1 MNIDSATIGSGE
13 SMDLKNHT
21 TALAKAHAA
30 FPTIILDAKNPAYSS
45 KYATFQAISEAL
57 RPALT
62 SNGFAMPQYQSCL
75 LPNVG
80 WVVRGFL
87 RHDTGECTYA
97 MLPLINN
104 EIVRKDFKTG
114 ALVTSPPNMQGLGS
128 ALTYAKRLLLLMLT
142 GAWVGE
148 VDDDANASAVA
159 NASSPAQS
167 SDRPRRDAGPSRL
180 TNGMQIES
188 VACKSIDAATSR
200 EAGQKVVDK
209 VALRVS
215 EKVCGED
222 VLVRCQKRLSDKFP
236 VEVKNGK

>member
-30 FPTIILDAKNPAYSS
+30 FPTIILDAKNPAFSS

-148 VDDDANASAVA
+148 VDDDANAVS
-159 NASSPAQS
+159 NASSPAQA
-167 SDRPRRDAGPSRL
+167 SDLPRRAAQKRV
-180 TNGMQIES
+180 TNGMEIES
-188 VACKSIDAATSR
+188 IASKSIDAAVSR

-209 VALRVS
+209 VKLRVS

-236 VEVKNGK
+236 VEVPKDGE

>member
-13 SMDLKNHT
+13 STDLKNHT
-21 TALAKAHAA
+21 AALAKAHAA
-30 FPTIILDAKNPAYSS
+30 FPTIILDKKNPAFSS

-62 SNGFAMPQYQSCL
+62 ANGFAMPQYQSCL
-75 LPNVG
+75 LPHVG

-104 EIVRKDFKTG
+104 ETVRKDFKTG
-114 ALVTSPPNMQGLGS
+114 ALITTPPNMQGLGS

-148 VDDDANASAVA
+148 VDDDANAVSAPMVE
-159 NASSPAQS
+159 SPSMEAKTRAAQKRS
-167 SDRPRRDAGPSRL
+167 
-180 TNGMQIES
+180 TNGMEIES
-188 VACKSIDAATSR
+188 IASKSIDAATSR
-200 EAGQKVVDK
+200 EAGQKIVDK
-209 VALRVS
+209 VRLRVS
-215 EKVCGED
+215 EKVCGEE
-222 VLVRCQKRLSDKFP
+222 VLTRVQKRLSDRFP
-236 VEVKNGK
+236 VEVQDGE

>member
-30 FPTIILDAKNPAYSS
+30 FPTIILDAKNPAFSS

-148 VDDDANASAVA
+148 VDDDANIASH
-159 NASSPAQS
+159 ASSPAQA
-167 SDRPRRDAGPSRL
+167 SDLPKRAAQKRV
-180 TNGMQIES
+180 TNGMEIES
-188 VACKSIDAATSR
+188 IACKSIDVATSR

-209 VALRVS
+209 VRLRVS

-222 VLVRCQKRLSDKFP
+222 VLVRCQQRLAAKFP
-236 VEVKNGK
+236 VEVPNGQ

>member
-30 FPTIILDAKNPAYSS
+30 FPTIILDAKNPAFSS

-87 RHDTGECTYA
+87 WHDTGECTYA

-148 VDDDANASAVA
+148 VDDDANAVS
-159 NASSPAQS
+159 NASSPAQA
-167 SDRPRRDAGPSRL
+167 SDLPRRAAQKRV
-180 TNGMQIES
+180 TNGMEIES
-188 VACKSIDAATSR
+188 IASKSIDAAVSR

-209 VALRVS
+209 VKLRVS

-236 VEVKNGK
+236 VEVPKDGE